1 MNFLSPNKKNGI
13 PTHEADKRDT
23 QTSPRTRTH
32 PHTSHTRDKN
42 KKKHLDPV
50 LRRPT
55 TTKART
61 SKEYVS
67 QPPLLKDPARMP
79 PARVPVLQVTK
90 TEIPGRRGPP
100 RHRDK
105 GEGRSL
111 SRCRLQRPFPPLRSC
126 RGPSHVSVVVC
137 DSRRG
142 ERRRG
147 SS

>member
-1 MNFLSPNKKNGI
+1 MNSLSPNKKNGI

-23 QTSPRTRTH
+23 QTSPRTRKH

-42 KKKHLDPV
+42 KKKHLD
-50 LRRPT
+50 LILSRPT

-105 GEGRSL
+105 GGGPQPLQVPSPTPLSAPPQLPGPESRFGR
-111 SRCRLQRPFPPLRSC
+111 C
-126 RGPSHVSVVVC
+126 V
-137 DSRRG
+137 
-142 ERRRG
+142 
-147 SS
+147 